1 MARYRIETSYT
12 RWYTL
17 EVETDSYADAE
28 DRFHEEDVLE
38 DDGSRRGWVLED
50 VREDLESITQ
60 LDTSTKTR

>member
-17 EVETDSYADAE
+17 EVEADSYADAE

-50 VREDLESITQ
+50 VREDLVSITQ

>member
-1 MARYRIETSYT
+1 MARYRIEISYT

-17 EVETDSYADAE
+17 EVEADSYADAE
-28 DRFHEEDVLE
+28 DRFHEEDALE

-60 LDTSTKTR
+60 LDTSTKPR